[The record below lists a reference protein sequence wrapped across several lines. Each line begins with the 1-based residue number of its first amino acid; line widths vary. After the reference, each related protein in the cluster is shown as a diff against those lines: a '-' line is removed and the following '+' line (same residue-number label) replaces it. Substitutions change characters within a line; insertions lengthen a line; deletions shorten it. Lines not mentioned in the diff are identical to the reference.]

1 MGLEKSANSLGM
13 KGFLMSHQF
22 LAMDYGAE
30 SGRGILIT
38 LSDGKIQQEELHRF
52 PNRPVRLGKTLYWD
66 FPFLFAEMLA
76 TLKICAARAIN
87 LDGIGVD
94 TWGVDFGLLDENGAL
109 LSNPVHY
116 RDARTNDIHAYSG
129 KVMSQQAIFE
139 ASACEPWAISSLF
152 QLLALQRDNSP
163 ILPLA
168 KSFLNIPDLFNYFLT
183 GLKANERSIVS
194 TGNLLGPD
202 NEWAA
207 SVIEKFNLP
216 SIFGKLVEPGTVLGP
231 LSESVQQATGLGAIP
246 VIVTAGHDTSA
257 VVAAV
262 PAEGENWA
270 FLSSG
275 TWSIIGQMVKRPITT
290 PEALASGFA
299 NEYTLGSWFTCRN
312 ILGLWLVQ
320 ELKRKWD
327 VPGDPMDYTRM
338 TREAAEATSCGALIN
353 VADNAFL
360 APPDMETALHDFI
373 ERTGQP
379 KPQSRGQLVR
389 CVLES
394 LALEYAARLEALDAQ
409 TGQKT
414 EMLFIVGG
422 GTANK
427 LLCQF
432 TADACGIPVRAGVD
446 QCTALGNALVQAV
459 AIGALDGPQAVR
471 DAMRASFELT
481 PYEPTNPTDWATK
494 REKYYQL

>member
-1 MGLEKSANSLGM
+1 M
-13 KGFLMSHQF
+13 KDIHMAHQF

-30 SGRGILIT
+30 SGRGILVT
-38 LSDGKIQQEELHRF
+38 LSDGKVSQEELHRF
-52 PNRPVRLGKTLYWD
+52 SNRPVRLGKTLYWD
-66 FPFLFAEMLA
+66 FPFLFAELVA
-76 TLKICAARAIN
+76 TLKICASRNIQ

-116 RDARTNDIHAYSG
+116 RDARTTDIHDYSD
-129 KVMSQQAIFE
+129 KAMSRQEIFE
-139 ASACEPWAISSLF
+139 ATACEPWAIGSLF
-152 QLLALQRDNSP
+152 QLLSMQRDQSP
-163 ILPLA
+163 VLPLA
-168 KSFLNIPDLFNYFLT
+168 KTFLNMPDLFNYFLT
-183 GLKANERSIVS
+183 GVAANERSIAS
-194 TGNLLGPD
+194 TGSLLGPEK
-202 NEWAA
+202 EWARG
-207 SVIEKFNLP
+207 VMEKFNL
-216 SIFGKLVEPGTVLGP
+216 SAIFGKLVDPGTVLGP
-231 LSESVQQATGLGAIP
+231 LSESLKKQTGLGPVP
-246 VIVTAGHDTSA
+246 VIATAGHDTAA

-275 TWSIIGQMVKRPITT
+275 TWSIIGKMVERPLTT
-290 PEALASGFA
+290 PEALAAGFA
-299 NEYTLGSWFTCRN
+299 NEYTLGSWTTCRN

-338 TREAAEATSCGALIN
+338 TREAAEAASCGALVN

-360 APPDMETALHDFI
+360 APADMEAALYDFI
-373 ERTGQP
+373 VRTGQP

-394 LALEYAARLEALDAQ
+394 LALEYATRLKALDAQ

-414 EMLFIVGG
+414 ETLYIVGG

-432 TADACGIPVRAGVD
+432 TADACGISVRAGVD

-471 DAMRASFELT
+471 DVMRASFELT
-481 PYEPTNPTDWATK
+481 PYEPTDGAHWTDR
-494 REKYYQL
+494 REAYGRW